1 MLFKL
6 MNRYKF
12 ALPSIYIFIFF
23 CILAALSYLFCLQI
37 TSPGFTVKDFNPSS
51 YLVPILAYLSIGL
64 VGITIGFTRKT
75 ASEKNALDFAKELG
89 TLSAHMQALADLRKG
104 MLLNNGSLNRRKAS
118 EYMEGLSDLINPEV
132 AELHK
137 KSISVDQEKPAEA
150 VAEDVQPK
158 HDQPTPPS
166 NTEPDPKSDPM
177 PEAKTEEP
185 SKEETDWKHRKAS
198 FALLNALE
206 SCANAIRYGIYDEDF
221 IYNIYG
227 SHFIEWYELMY
238 GLIKTRQLK
247 QERIWVNFEWLAVK
261 WTLRRNIT
269 GVISK
274 ESKKTSYIIN
284 ESLEA
289 LKAHKKI
296 KPIEGKLRSFEA
308 KLERRKFP
316 M

>member
-12 ALPSIYIFIFF
+12 ALPTIYISIFL
-23 CILAALSYLFCLQI
+23 CMLLALAYLFYLQV
-37 TSPGFTVKDFNPSS
+37 TAEGFEVKDLNPSS
-51 YLVPILAYLSIGL
+51 FLVPLLAYLSIGL

-75 ASEKNALDFAKELG
+75 ASEKNALDFAKEMGALG
-89 TLSAHMQALADLRKG
+89 PHMQALADLRRR
-104 MLLNNGSLNRRKAS
+104 MSLNSGSLDRREAS
-118 EYMEGLSDLINPEV
+118 RYMEGLSDLVNPK
-132 AELHK
+132 LK
-137 KSISVDQEKPAEA
+137 KSAAIDQDIPSEAGAEGANQRPA
-150 VAEDVQPK
+150 QPK
-158 HDQPTPPS
+158 PS
-166 NTEPDPKSDPM
+166 SKAEPKSKPVAAND
-177 PEAKTEEP
+177 ERSQEEI
-185 SKEETDWKHRKAS
+185 DWEHRTAA
-198 FALLNALE
+198 FLLLNALE

-274 ESKKTSYIIN
+274 ESKNTSYIIN

-289 LKAHKKI
+289 LKTHKKV
-296 KPIEGKLRSFEA
+296 KPLVRKLRKFEA

>member
-12 ALPSIYIFIFF
+12 ALPTIYIFIFL
-23 CILAALSYLFCLQI
+23 CMLLALSYLFYLQV
-37 TSPGFTVKDFNPSS
+37 TAEGFTVKDLNPSS
-51 YLVPILAYLSIGL
+51 FLVPVLAYLSIGL

-75 ASEKNALDFAKELG
+75 ASEKNALDFAKEMG
-89 TLSAHMQALADLRKG
+89 VLSPHMQALADLRRR
-104 MLLNNGSLNRRKAS
+104 MSLNSGSLDRREAS
-118 EYMEGLSDLINPEV
+118 RYMEGLSDLVNPK
-132 AELHK
+132 LK
-137 KSISVDQEKPAEA
+137 KSAAADQDIPSEASAKTATQKPA
-150 VAEDVQPK
+150 QPK
-158 HDQPTPPS
+158 PS
-166 NTEPDPKSDPM
+166 SKAEPNSK
-177 PEAKTEEP
+177 PEAANDERSQEEI
-185 SKEETDWKHRKAS
+185 DWEHRTAA
-198 FALLNALE
+198 FLLLNALE

-274 ESKKTSYIIN
+274 ESRKTSYIIN

-289 LKAHKKI
+289 LKTHKKV
-296 KPIEGKLRSFEA
+296 KPLVRKLRKFEA

>member
-12 ALPSIYIFIFF
+12 ALPTAYISIFL
-23 CILAALSYLFCLQI
+23 CMLLALGYLFYLQV
-37 TSPGFTVKDFNPSS
+37 TAEGFTVKDLNPSS
-51 YLVPILAYLSIGL
+51 FLVPVLAYLSIGL

-75 ASEKNALDFAKELG
+75 ASEKNALDFAKEM
-89 TLSAHMQALADLRKG
+89 SALAPHMQALADLRRR
-104 MLLNNGSLNRRKAS
+104 MSLNNGSLDRREAS
-118 EYMEGLSDLINPEV
+118 RYMEGLSDLVNPK
-132 AELHK
+132 LK
-137 KSISVDQEKPAEA
+137 KSAAADQDIPNETGAPQGANQKPA
-150 VAEDVQPK
+150 QPK
-158 HDQPTPPS
+158 S
-166 NTEPDPKSDPM
+166 SSKEGPKSK
-177 PEAKTEEP
+177 PEAANDER
-185 SKEETDWKHRKAS
+185 SKEEIDWEHRTAA
-198 FALLNALE
+198 FLLLNALE

-274 ESKKTSYIIN
+274 ESRKTSYIIN
-284 ESLEA
+284 ESLET
-289 LKAHKKI
+289 LKTHKKV
-296 KPIEGKLRSFEA
+296 KPLVRKLRKFEA

>member
-12 ALPSIYIFIFF
+12 ALPTIYISLFL
-23 CILAALSYLFCLQI
+23 CMLLALSYLLFLQV
-37 TSPGFTVKDFNPSS
+37 TAEGFLIKDLNPSAF
-51 YLVPILAYLSIGL
+51 LVPVLAYLSIGL
-64 VGITIGFTRKT
+64 VGVTIGFTRKT
-75 ASEKNALDFAKELG
+75 ASEKNALDFAKEMG
-89 TLSAHMQALADLRKG
+89 TLSSHMQALADLRRS
-104 MLLNNGSLNRRKAS
+104 MSLNNGNLDRREAS
-118 EYMEGLSDLINPEV
+118 RYMEGLSDLVNPK
-132 AELHK
+132 LK
-137 KSISVDQEKPAEA
+137 KSFAADQDLPNEPGAGGSDQKPA
-150 VAEDVQPK
+150 QPK
-158 HDQPTPPS
+158 PS
-166 NTEPDPKSDPM
+166 PKAEPKGK
-177 PEAKTEEP
+177 PEAANDERSQEEI
-185 SKEETDWKHRKAS
+185 DWEHRKAA

-274 ESKKTSYIIN
+274 ESRKTSYIIN

-289 LKAHKKI
+289 LKMHKKV
-296 KPIEGKLRSFEA
+296 KPLVRKLRRFEA

>member
-12 ALPSIYIFIFF
+12 ALPVIYISIFVF
-23 CILAALSYLFCLQI
+23 MLLALSYLFCKQV
-37 TSPGFTVKDFNPSS
+37 TADGFVVKDLNPSAF
-51 YLVPILAYLSIGL
+51 LVPLLAYLSIGL

-75 ASEKNALDFAKELG
+75 ASEKNALDFAKEMSA
-89 TLSAHMQALADLRKG
+89 LSPHTQLLADLHKR
-104 MLLNNGSLNRRKAS
+104 MTMNNGNLDRRKVS
-118 EYMEGLSDLINPEV
+118 GYMGGLSDLVNPK
-132 AELHK
+132 LK
-137 KSISVDQEKPAEA
+137 KSSANGQDIPSDSGADVDGQKPAQHQQSSS
-150 VAEDVQPK
+150 AESK
-158 HDQPTPPS
+158 
-166 NTEPDPKSDPM
+166 PKSEAANDDPSQA
-177 PEAKTEEP
+177 EI
-185 SKEETDWKHRKAS
+185 DWEHRRAA

-227 SHFIEWYELMY
+227 SHFIGWYELMY

-269 GVISK
+269 GEISK
-274 ESKKTSYIIN
+274 ESRKTSYIIN
-284 ESLEA
+284 EALET
-289 LKAHKKI
+289 LKTHKKV
-296 KPIEGKLRSFEA
+296 KPLVRKLKKFEA

-316 M
+316 I

>member
-12 ALPSIYIFIFF
+12 ALPAIYIFIFL
-23 CILAALSYLFCLQI
+23 CMLLALTYLFYLQV
-37 TSPGFTVKDFNPSS
+37 TAEGFSVKDLNPSAF
-51 YLVPILAYLSIGL
+51 LVPVLAYLSIGL

-75 ASEKNALDFAKELG
+75 ASEKNALDFAKEMSALG
-89 TLSAHMQALADLRKG
+89 PHMQALADLRRR
-104 MLLNNGSLNRRKAS
+104 MSLNNGSLDRREAS
-118 EYMEGLSDLINPEV
+118 RYMEGLSDLVNPK
-132 AELHK
+132 LK
-137 KSISVDQEKPAEA
+137 KSAAADQDIPNEVDAEGADQKPA
-150 VAEDVQPK
+150 QPK
-158 HDQPTPPS
+158 PS
-166 NTEPDPKSDPM
+166 SKAAPKRKS
-177 PEAKTEEP
+177 EAANDEP
-185 SKEETDWKHRKAS
+185 SQEEIDWEHRTAA
-198 FALLNALE
+198 FMLLNALE

-274 ESKKTSYIIN
+274 ESRKTSYIIN

-289 LKAHKKI
+289 LKTHKKV
-296 KPIEGKLRSFEA
+296 KPLVWKLRKFEA